1 MEVTSLSDEWFEDED
16 FEEYIDN
23 ENDPQAVEK
32 ITKEEY
38 TIPLDEEKVNFDEVF
53 ESVKTKITNLTNYDH
68 MMEEK
73 VLDSLRRGKLK

>member
-1 MEVTSLSDEWFEDED
+1 MELTTLSDEWFEDED
-16 FEEYIDN
+16 FEEIIHN

-32 ITKEEY
+32 ITKEDY

-53 ESVKTKITNLTNYDH
+53 ESVKAKITNLSNYDH

-73 VLDSLRRGKLK
+73 VLDSLRKGKLK